1 MEEEKPTF
9 KVTDRRLFN
18 ADGSP
23 RDIEREEVTPA
34 PVEPAAIPTTGTAA
48 REAGASADNV
58 ASFEAGKARADESR
72 ANAERAD
79 AERATAAP
87 PTEPAQAEEEFYDAA
102 GDPTGFINLVMFI
115 VQPAAAALGLT
126 EHPATGA
133 PEIDLPLA
141 KHCIDL
147 LGTLQEKTRGRLS
160 LQEQQTL
167 DGLLSELRMQYVSMT
182 SRVRPAP
189 RGFSGSDITGGR

>member
-9 KVTDRRLFN
+9 KITDRRLFN

-23 RDIEREEVTPA
+23 RDIEREEETPA
-34 PVEPAAIPTTGTAA
+34 PVAPAPVAPAPIETETRAESA
-48 REAGASADNV
+48 NADNV
-58 ASFEAGKARADESR
+58 ASFEAGKARAE
-72 ANAERAD
+72 AERAGTTERVAA
-79 AERATAAP
+79 AEP
-87 PTEPAQAEEEFYDAA
+87 PTEPALAEDELYEAT
-102 GDPTGFINLVMFI
+102 GDPSGFINLVMFI

-147 LGTLQEKTRGRLS
+147 LGTLREKTQGRLS
-160 LQEQQTL
+160 PQEQQTL

-182 SRVRPAP
+182 ARVRPAP